1 MKIRKIKVTNF
12 KSFKDIEVEL
22 QDFNILIGSN
32 ASGKSNFVSIFKF
45 LKDIASLGLENA
57 VSIQGGVEYL
67 RNMKIASSQ
76 DMVIKIGIFS
86 EKEISF
92 HMDSVE
98 FKTNELEY
106 ELKLSF
112 YKKRPGFKVKE
123 EGFKQECKFFS
134 LKNRRRGPKKNELI
148 GEGEIKVIRKNGK
161 LSYFFNIPKEVP
173 LRKEDIFPPFWIE
186 KELTGYNLLLD
197 SLFLYIVPIKDFLEE
212 ISIYDFDPKFP
223 KKASPITGK
232 AELEEDGGN
241 LSIILK
247 NIIENKEKRR
257 KLLNFVKDLLPF
269 VENLNVEKFADKS
282 LLFKL
287 KESYFKNQYLPA
299 TLISDGTIN
308 ITALIIALYFE
319 GKPLAIIEEPERNIH
334 PYLMSKVVDM
344 MKDSSKQK
352 QIIVTTHN
360 PEIVRFAALDSL
372 LLVSRDEEGFSK
384 ISRPSEK
391 EEVRSF
397 LKNEIGIEELY
408 VQNLL

>member
-173 LRKEDIFPPFWIE
+173 LRKEDIFPPVWIE

-269 VENLNVEKFADKS
+269 VENLNVEKFANKS